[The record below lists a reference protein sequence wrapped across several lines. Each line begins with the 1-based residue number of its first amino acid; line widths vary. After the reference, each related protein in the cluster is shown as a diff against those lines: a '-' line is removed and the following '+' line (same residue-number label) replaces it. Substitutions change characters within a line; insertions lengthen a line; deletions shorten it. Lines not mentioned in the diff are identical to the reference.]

1 MEELISRQAAI
12 DCLRNNI
19 AYLQAFGCDRAVT
32 LIEEV
37 PSAEPEVLACGEGEL
52 SAEPD
57 DAALHESCTDCPL
70 YDHDRHRCPRFNK
83 VIPTT
88 IQEILDTQTQRWIP
102 VTERLPGEDD
112 YRPCYGYEDG
122 AVWWVNDIGQMGL
135 GWYYHSTGK
144 WAYYDESDGCDKY
157 VGNVVAWMPLPE
169 PYREDGNEQ

>member
-1 MEELISRQAAI
+1 MSLIDREA
-12 DCLRNNI
+12 LI
-19 AYLQAFGCDRAVT
+19 AEYDRVHVGAPGGARKLMVD
-32 LIEEV
+32 
-37 PSAEPEVLACGEGEL
+37 APEVR
-52 SAEPD
+52 PD

-135 GWYYHSTGK
+135 GWYYPSTGK
-144 WAYYDESDGCDKY
+144 WAYYDESDGCDKC

-169 PYREDGNEQ
+169 PARLERD